1 MNLSLHSK
9 LRSKSF
15 SKNSQMII
23 SQFFWFSCLMR
34 GIFMLS
40 TTFLFLYVVD
50 KIGLAQAAIVITIA
64 YVIQGLTDYPSGGIG
79 DKIGQ
84 KNILFIA
91 YLFHAI
97 AYGALIFANSF
108 EIFAFIYSFEAI
120 GRSLES
126 GALNSWF
133 DNNYKAVA
141 LENDDPQLEFY
152 REINMKME
160 MYIGLFASSM
170 ILIGGFLAYIIFR
183 GIVFFIQSLV
193 MIFIAI
199 ITILFLND
207 YYEKKNIQHDKYLSI
222 LTSGIKLLL
231 DNPRLLVFVTGII
244 FVSVTVEV
252 WGELILFIYYFGY
265 SGSDMVAGIFRFV
278 VWVFSSIFVGLASSY
293 VKKLKVK
300 KNLYKLHLVH
310 PVLFYFIL
318 ASIIFIVPMKNDM
331 NLAVIFLSIFVFS
344 FTAILRSSS
353 EIMRKEVYIEMVP
366 NNLRNTFY
374 SLVPT
379 LLTITTALIIPIFG
393 YLIAIYGF
401 VLSIIIIGLI
411 EMSGALLIGISFYLP
426 LQFTEIQPN
435 LSVD

>member
-1 MNLSLHSK
+1 
-9 LRSKSF
+9 
-15 SKNSQMII
+15 
-23 SQFFWFSCLMR
+23 
-34 GIFMLS
+34 
-40 TTFLFLYVVD
+40 
-50 KIGLAQAAIVITIA
+50 
-64 YVIQGLTDYPSGGIG
+64 
-79 DKIGQ
+79 
-84 KNILFIA
+84 
-91 YLFHAI
+91 
-97 AYGALIFANSF
+97 
-108 EIFAFIYSFEAI
+108 
-120 GRSLES
+120 
-126 GALNSWF
+126 
-133 DNNYKAVA
+133 
-141 LENDDPQLEFY
+141 
-152 REINMKME
+152 MKME

-170 ILIGGFLAYIIFR
+170 ILIGGILAYIIFR

-207 YYEKKNIQHDKYLSI
+207 YYEKKCIQHDKYLTI

-252 WGELILFIYYFGY
+252 WGELILFLYYFGY

-393 YLIAIYGF
+393 YLIETYGF
-401 VLSIIIIGLI
+401 VLSIIFIGLI
-411 EMSGALLIGISFYLP
+411 EMTGALLIGISFYLP